1 MNSNNLDK
9 NNILNLYK
17 EKNYN
22 SFIKSG
28 LKLLKKNPKNYQLTY
43 LIGLSYVN
51 LQKYAEAEKYFD
63 KLLNVQKKPE
73 IFFIQAN
80 IHKQLKKYDTAITY
94 FEEAIQL
101 NPNFSEAYN
110 NLGNIKKRIGKIEE
124 AISCFKKAIELKEN
138 NILAYFNL
146 ANTYRENRYFNELIE
161 TYEKILSFNPNDIK
175 TLYNLGSAYLFLG
188 EISKGK
194 NFFEK
199 IIKINK
205 NHVPS
210 YRNIISVTKITK
222 ENEIFKQLELLKV
235 DVFSDED
242 KILFYDA
249 LSKGYF
255 DQDNDKLGF
264 KYLDKSNSL
273 KKKNSKFS
281 FEKTEKQFKQ
291 IKNFFENVNKIE
303 IDFKDVLRSRPI
315 FIVGMPRSGT
325 SLVEQILS
333 SHKEVFGGGEL
344 PFLEIEINKILSKFQ
359 KNNDLKKDDIK
370 DLIMNSKNEYFE
382 KISNYDSS
390 YKVFTDKA
398 PLNFR
403 FIGFIRYLFPNAKI
417 INCNRDPL
425 DIIWSNFKN
434 YFSNSLPF
442 TNDLEDI
449 GNYYKLYEDLMIF
462 WRGKIPN
469 FIYDIEYSG
478 LVENP
483 KLEIKKLLSFCEL
496 SWDENC
502 LNHHKNERAI
512 KTASSTQAR
521 KPIYKTGIK
530 SSDRYKDYLKD
541 VKTIIESK

>member
-1 MNSNNLDK
+1 MNLNNLDK
-9 NNILNLYK
+9 TKILNLYK
-17 EKNYN
+17 EKNYKGV
-22 SFIKSG
+22 IKLG
-28 LKLLKKNPKNYQLTY
+28 LKLLKNNPKDYQLIY
-43 LIGLSYVN
+43 SIGLSYVN
-51 LQKYAEAEKYFD
+51 LQNYIEADKYFH
-63 KLLNVQKKPE
+63 KLLYVQKKPE

-210 YRNIISVTKITK
+210 YRNIISVTKINK

-281 FEKTEKQFKQ
+281 FEKTEEQFKQ

-325 SLVEQILS
+325 SLIEQVLS
-333 SHKEVFGGGEL
+333 SHSQIYGAGEL
-344 PFLEIEINKILSKFQ
+344 DFLPKIIDKLGIK
-359 KNNDLKKDDIK
+359 KPADLKSFFTQIRNSYYDQIKRISDDHYIIDK
-370 DLIMNSKNEYFE
+370 LPV
-382 KISNYDSS
+382 NYRW
-390 YKVFTDKA
+390 V
-398 PLNFR
+398 
-403 FIGFIRYLFPNAKI
+403 GFIINAFPEAKI
-417 INCNRDPL
+417 IHIERNPMAVC
-425 DIIWSNFKN
+425 WSNYKTSFVDYGMDFNLSQQDIAKYYSLYFDLINFWKSTYKKNIFHINYENFVNDFEENSMKILNFLDLKWEDQIKN
-434 YFSNSLPF
+434 YDKNMRPVTTASFQQVR
-442 TNDLEDI
+442 E
-449 GNYYKLYEDLMIF
+449 G
-462 WRGKIPN
+462 
-469 FIYDIEYSG
+469 
-478 LVENP
+478 
-483 KLEIKKLLSFCEL
+483 IKKNTSI
-496 SWDENC
+496 SWKKYSNFLMPMQET
-502 LNHHKNERAI
+502 LNNMNI
-512 KTASSTQAR
+512 KF
-521 KPIYKTGIK
+521 
-530 SSDRYKDYLKD
+530 
-541 VKTIIESK
+541 

>member
-1 MNSNNLDK
+1 MNLNNLDK
-9 NNILNLYK
+9 TKILNLYK
-17 EKNYN
+17 EKNYKGV
-22 SFIKSG
+22 IKLG
-28 LKLLKKNPKNYQLTY
+28 LKLLKNNPKDYQLIY
-43 LIGLSYVN
+43 SIGLSYVN
-51 LQKYAEAEKYFD
+51 LQNYVEADKYFH
-63 KLLNVQKKPE
+63 KLLYVQKKPE

-210 YRNIISVTKITK
+210 YRNIISVTKINK

-291 IKNFFENVNKIE
+291 IKTFFKNVNKIE

-325 SLVEQILS
+325 SLIEQVLS
-333 SHKEVFGGGEL
+333 SHSQIYGAGEL
-344 PFLEIEINKILSKFQ
+344 DFLPKIIDKLGIKKPS
-359 KNNDLKKDDIK
+359 NLKSFFTQIRNSYYDQIKRISDDHYIIDK
-370 DLIMNSKNEYFE
+370 LPV
-382 KISNYDSS
+382 NYRW
-390 YKVFTDKA
+390 V
-398 PLNFR
+398 
-403 FIGFIRYLFPNAKI
+403 GFIINAFPEAKI
-417 INCNRDPL
+417 IHIERNPMAVC
-425 DIIWSNFKN
+425 WSNYKTSFVDYGMDFNLSQQDIAKYYSLYFDLINFWKSKYKKNIFHINYENFVDDFEENSKKILNFLDLKWEDQIKN
-434 YFSNSLPF
+434 YDKNMRPVTTASFQQVR
-442 TNDLEDI
+442 E
-449 GNYYKLYEDLMIF
+449 G
-462 WRGKIPN
+462 
-469 FIYDIEYSG
+469 
-478 LVENP
+478 
-483 KLEIKKLLSFCEL
+483 IKK
-496 SWDENC
+496 N
-502 LNHHKNERAI
+502 
-512 KTASSTQAR
+512 TSSVWKKYR
-521 KPIYKTGIK
+521 N
-530 SSDRYKDYLKD
+530 YLKPMQETLNNMNI
-541 VKTIIESK
+541 KF

>member
-1 MNSNNLDK
+1 MNLNNLDK
-9 NNILNLYK
+9 TKILNLYK
-17 EKNYN
+17 EKNYKGV
-22 SFIKSG
+22 IKLG
-28 LKLLKKNPKNYQLTY
+28 LKLLKNNPKDYQLIY
-43 LIGLSYVN
+43 SVGLSYVN
-51 LQKYAEAEKYFD
+51 LQNYIEADKYFH
-63 KLLNVQKKPE
+63 KLLYVQKKPE

-175 TLYNLGSAYLFLG
+175 TLYNLGSVYLFLG

-210 YRNIISVTKITK
+210 YRNIISVTKINK

-291 IKNFFENVNKIE
+291 IKTFFENVNKIE

-325 SLVEQILS
+325 SLIEQVLS
-333 SHKEVFGGGEL
+333 SHSQIYGAGEL
-344 PFLEIEINKILSKFQ
+344 DFLPKIIDKLGIKKPS
-359 KNNDLKKDDIK
+359 NLKSFFTQIRNSYYDQIKRISDDHYIIDK
-370 DLIMNSKNEYFE
+370 LPV
-382 KISNYDSS
+382 NYRW
-390 YKVFTDKA
+390 V
-398 PLNFR
+398 
-403 FIGFIRYLFPNAKI
+403 GFIINAFPEAKI
-417 INCNRDPL
+417 IHIERNPMAVC
-425 DIIWSNFKN
+425 WSNYKTSFVDYGMDFNLSQQDIAKYYSLYFDLINFWKSKYKKNIFHINYENFVDDFEENSKKILNFLDLKWEDQIKN
-434 YFSNSLPF
+434 YDKNMRPVTTASFQQVR
-442 TNDLEDI
+442 E
-449 GNYYKLYEDLMIF
+449 G
-462 WRGKIPN
+462 
-469 FIYDIEYSG
+469 
-478 LVENP
+478 
-483 KLEIKKLLSFCEL
+483 IKK
-496 SWDENC
+496 N
-502 LNHHKNERAI
+502 
-512 KTASSTQAR
+512 TSSVWKKYR
-521 KPIYKTGIK
+521 N
-530 SSDRYKDYLKD
+530 YLKPMQETLNNMNI
-541 VKTIIESK
+541 KF

>member
-1 MNSNNLDK
+1 MNLNNLDK
-9 NNILNLYK
+9 TKILNLYK
-17 EKNYN
+17 EKNYKGV
-22 SFIKSG
+22 IKLG
-28 LKLLKKNPKNYQLTY
+28 LKLLKNNPKDYQLIY
-43 LIGLSYVN
+43 SIGLSYVN
-51 LQKYAEAEKYFD
+51 LQNYIEADKYFH
-63 KLLNVQKKPE
+63 KLLYVQKKPE

-146 ANTYRENRYFNELIE
+146 ANIYRENRYFNELIE
-161 TYEKILSFNPNDIK
+161 TYKKILSFNPNDIK
-175 TLYNLGSAYLFLG
+175 TLYNLGSVYLFLG
-188 EISKGK
+188 QISKGK

-210 YRNIISVTKITK
+210 YRNIISVTKINK

-235 DVFSDED
+235 DVFPDED

-281 FEKTEKQFKQ
+281 FEKTEEQFKQ

-325 SLVEQILS
+325 SLIEQVLS
-333 SHKEVFGGGEL
+333 SHSQIYGAGEL
-344 PFLEIEINKILSKFQ
+344 DFLPKIIDKLGIK
-359 KNNDLKKDDIK
+359 KPADLKSFFTQIRNSYYDQIKRISDDHYIIDK
-370 DLIMNSKNEYFE
+370 LPV
-382 KISNYDSS
+382 NYRW
-390 YKVFTDKA
+390 V
-398 PLNFR
+398 
-403 FIGFIRYLFPNAKI
+403 GFIINAFPEAKI
-417 INCNRDPL
+417 IHIERNPMAVC
-425 DIIWSNFKN
+425 WSNYKTSFVDYGMDFNLSQQDIAKYYSLYFNLINFWKSKYKKNIFHINYENFVNDFEENSKKILNFLDLKWEDQIKN
-434 YFSNSLPF
+434 YDKNLRPVTTASFQQVR
-442 TNDLEDI
+442 E
-449 GNYYKLYEDLMIF
+449 G
-462 WRGKIPN
+462 
-469 FIYDIEYSG
+469 
-478 LVENP
+478 
-483 KLEIKKLLSFCEL
+483 IKK
-496 SWDENC
+496 N
-502 LNHHKNERAI
+502 
-512 KTASSTQAR
+512 TSSAWKKYR
-521 KPIYKTGIK
+521 N
-530 SSDRYKDYLKD
+530 YLKPMQETLNNMNI
-541 VKTIIESK
+541 KF

>member
-1 MNSNNLDK
+1 MNLNNLDK
-9 NNILNLYK
+9 TKILNLYK
-17 EKNYN
+17 EKNYKGV
-22 SFIKSG
+22 IKLG
-28 LKLLKKNPKNYQLTY
+28 LKLLKNNPKDYQLIY
-43 LIGLSYVN
+43 SIGLSYVN
-51 LQKYAEAEKYFD
+51 LQNYIEADKYFH
-63 KLLNVQKKPE
+63 KLLYVQKKPE

-210 YRNIISVTKITK
+210 YRNIISVTKINK

-291 IKNFFENVNKIE
+291 IKTFFENVNKIE

-325 SLVEQILS
+325 SLIEQVLS
-333 SHKEVFGGGEL
+333 SHSQIYGAGEL
-344 PFLEIEINKILSKFQ
+344 DFLPKIIDKLGIK
-359 KNNDLKKDDIK
+359 KPANLKSFFTQIRNSYYDQIKRISDDHYIIDK
-370 DLIMNSKNEYFE
+370 LPV
-382 KISNYDSS
+382 NYRW
-390 YKVFTDKA
+390 V
-398 PLNFR
+398 
-403 FIGFIRYLFPNAKI
+403 GFIINAFPEAKI
-417 INCNRDPL
+417 IHIERNPMAVC
-425 DIIWSNFKN
+425 WSNYKTSFVDYGMDFNLSQQDIAKYYSLYFDLINFWKSKYKKNIFHINYENFVNDFEENSKKILNFLDLKWEDQIKN
-434 YFSNSLPF
+434 YDKNMRPVTTASFQQVRK
-442 TNDLEDI
+442 
-449 GNYYKLYEDLMIF
+449 G
-462 WRGKIPN
+462 
-469 FIYDIEYSG
+469 
-478 LVENP
+478 
-483 KLEIKKLLSFCEL
+483 IKKNTSMAWKKYSNYLIPMQETL
-496 SWDENC
+496 
-502 LNHHKNERAI
+502 KNMKI
-512 KTASSTQAR
+512 KF
-521 KPIYKTGIK
+521 
-530 SSDRYKDYLKD
+530 
-541 VKTIIESK
+541 

>member
-1 MNSNNLDK
+1 MNLNNLDK
-9 NNILNLYK
+9 TKILNLYK
-17 EKNYN
+17 EKNYKGV
-22 SFIKSG
+22 IKLG
-28 LKLLKKNPKNYQLTY
+28 LKLLKKNPNDYQLIY
-43 LIGLSYVN
+43 SIGLSYVN
-51 LQKYAEAEKYFD
+51 LQNYIEADKYFH
-63 KLLNVQKKPE
+63 KLLYVQKKPE

-161 TYEKILSFNPNDIK
+161 TYEKILSFNPNDVK
-175 TLYNLGSAYLFLG
+175 TLYNLGSVYLFLG

-205 NHVPS
+205 NHIPS

-281 FEKTEKQFKQ
+281 FEKTEEQFKQ
-291 IKNFFENVNKIE
+291 IKSFFENFNKIE
-303 IDFKDVLRSRPI
+303 IDFKDVLKSRPI

-325 SLVEQILS
+325 SLIEQVLS
-333 SHKEVFGGGEL
+333 SHSQIYGAGEL
-344 PFLEIEINKILSKFQ
+344 DFLPKIIDKLGIK
-359 KNNDLKKDDIK
+359 KPANLKSFFTQIRNSYYDQIKRISDDHYIIDK
-370 DLIMNSKNEYFE
+370 LPV
-382 KISNYDSS
+382 NYRW
-390 YKVFTDKA
+390 V
-398 PLNFR
+398 
-403 FIGFIRYLFPNAKI
+403 GFIINAFPEAKI
-417 INCNRDPL
+417 IHIERNPMAVC
-425 DIIWSNFKN
+425 WSNYKTSFVDYGMDFNLSQQDIAKYYSLYFDLINFWKSKYKKNIFHVNYENFVNDFEENSMKILNFLDLKWEDQIKN
-434 YFSNSLPF
+434 YDKNMRPVTTASFQQVR
-442 TNDLEDI
+442 E
-449 GNYYKLYEDLMIF
+449 G
-462 WRGKIPN
+462 
-469 FIYDIEYSG
+469 
-478 LVENP
+478 
-483 KLEIKKLLSFCEL
+483 IKK
-496 SWDENC
+496 N
-502 LNHHKNERAI
+502 
-512 KTASSTQAR
+512 TSSVWKKYR
-521 KPIYKTGIK
+521 N
-530 SSDRYKDYLKD
+530 YLKPMQETLNNMNI
-541 VKTIIESK
+541 KF

>member
-1 MNSNNLDK
+1 MNLNNLDK
-9 NNILNLYK
+9 TKILNLYK
-17 EKNYN
+17 EKNYKGV
-22 SFIKSG
+22 IKLG
-28 LKLLKKNPKNYQLTY
+28 LKLLKNNPKDYQLIY
-43 LIGLSYVN
+43 SIGLSYVN
-51 LQKYAEAEKYFD
+51 LQNYIEADKYFH
-63 KLLNVQKKPE
+63 KLLYVQKKPE

-210 YRNIISVTKITK
+210 YRNIISVTKINK

-281 FEKTEKQFKQ
+281 FEKTEEQFKQ

-325 SLVEQILS
+325 SLIEQVLS
-333 SHKEVFGGGEL
+333 SHSQIYGAGEL
-344 PFLEIEINKILSKFQ
+344 DFLPKIIDKLGIK
-359 KNNDLKKDDIK
+359 KPADLKSFFTQIRNSYYEQIKRISDDHYIIDK
-370 DLIMNSKNEYFE
+370 LPV
-382 KISNYDSS
+382 NYRW
-390 YKVFTDKA
+390 V
-398 PLNFR
+398 
-403 FIGFIRYLFPNAKI
+403 GFIINAFPEAKI
-417 INCNRDPL
+417 IHIERNPMAVC
-425 DIIWSNFKN
+425 WSNYKTSFVDYGMDFNLSQQDIAKYYSLYFDLINFWKSKYKKNIFHINYENFVNDFEENSMKILNFLDLKWEDQIKN
-434 YFSNSLPF
+434 YDKNMRPVTTASFQQVR
-442 TNDLEDI
+442 E
-449 GNYYKLYEDLMIF
+449 G
-462 WRGKIPN
+462 
-469 FIYDIEYSG
+469 
-478 LVENP
+478 
-483 KLEIKKLLSFCEL
+483 IKK
-496 SWDENC
+496 N
-502 LNHHKNERAI
+502 
-512 KTASSTQAR
+512 TSSVWKKYR
-521 KPIYKTGIK
+521 N
-530 SSDRYKDYLKD
+530 YLKPMQETLNNMNI
-541 VKTIIESK
+541 KF

>member
-1 MNSNNLDK
+1 MNLNNLDK
-9 NNILNLYK
+9 TKILNLYK
-17 EKNYN
+17 EKNYKGV
-22 SFIKSG
+22 IKLG
-28 LKLLKKNPKNYQLTY
+28 LKLLKKNPNDYQLIY
-43 LIGLSYVN
+43 SIGLSYVN
-51 LQKYAEAEKYFD
+51 LQNYIEADKYFH
-63 KLLNVQKKPE
+63 KLLYVQKKPE

-110 NLGNIKKRIGKIEE
+110 NLGNVKKRIGKIEE

-161 TYEKILSFNPNDIK
+161 TYEKILSFNPNDVK
-175 TLYNLGSAYLFLG
+175 TLYNLGSVYLFLG

-205 NHVPS
+205 NHIPS

-291 IKNFFENVNKIE
+291 IKTFFENVNKIE

-325 SLVEQILS
+325 SLIEQVLS
-333 SHKEVFGGGEL
+333 SHSQIYGAGEL
-344 PFLEIEINKILSKFQ
+344 DFLPKIIDKLGIKKPANLKSFFTQIRNSYYDQIKRISDDHYIIDKLPVNYRWVGFIINAFPESKIIHIERNPMAVCWSNYKTSFVDYGMDFNLSQQDIAKYYSLYLDLMNFWKSKYGSKILNINYENFVNDFVNSSKE
-359 KNNDLKKDDIK
+359 I
-370 DLIMNSKNEYFE
+370 
-382 KISNYDSS
+382 
-390 YKVFTDKA
+390 
-398 PLNFR
+398 LNF
-403 FIGFIRYLFPNAKI
+403 LNLK
-417 INCNRDPL
+417 
-425 DIIWSNFKN
+425 W
-434 YFSNSLPF
+434 
-442 TNDLEDI
+442 EDQI
-449 GNYYKLYEDLMIF
+449 TNYYKNTRPVTTASFQQVRE
-462 WRGKIPN
+462 G
-469 FIYDIEYSG
+469 
-478 LVENP
+478 
-483 KLEIKKLLSFCEL
+483 IKKNTSFAWKKY
-496 SWDENC
+496 S
-502 LNHHKNERAI
+502 
-512 KTASSTQAR
+512 
-521 KPIYKTGIK
+521 
-530 SSDRYKDYLKD
+530 DYLTPMQETLNRMKI
-541 VKTIIESK
+541 KF

>member
-1 MNSNNLDK
+1 MNLNNLDK
-9 NNILNLYK
+9 TKILNLYK
-17 EKNYN
+17 EKNYKGV
-22 SFIKSG
+22 IKLG
-28 LKLLKKNPKNYQLTY
+28 LKLLKNNPKDYQLIY
-43 LIGLSYVN
+43 SIGLSYVN
-51 LQKYAEAEKYFD
+51 LQNYIEADKYFH
-63 KLLNVQKKPE
+63 KLLYVQKKPE

-146 ANTYRENRYFNELIE
+146 ANIYRENRYFNELIE
-161 TYEKILSFNPNDIK
+161 TYKKILSFNPNDIK
-175 TLYNLGSAYLFLG
+175 TLYNLGSTYLFLG

-210 YRNIISVTKITK
+210 YRNIISVTKINK

-281 FEKTEKQFKQ
+281 FEKTEEQFKQ

-325 SLVEQILS
+325 SLIEQVLS
-333 SHKEVFGGGEL
+333 SHSQIYGAGEL
-344 PFLEIEINKILSKFQ
+344 DFLPKIIDKLGIK
-359 KNNDLKKDDIK
+359 KPADLKSFFTQIRNSYYDQIKRISDDHYIIDK
-370 DLIMNSKNEYFE
+370 LPV
-382 KISNYDSS
+382 NYRW
-390 YKVFTDKA
+390 V
-398 PLNFR
+398 
-403 FIGFIRYLFPNAKI
+403 GFIINAFPEAKI
-417 INCNRDPL
+417 IHIERNPMAVC
-425 DIIWSNFKN
+425 WSNYKTSFVDYGMDFNLSQQDIAKYYSLYFNLINFWKSKYKKNIFHINYENFVNDFEENSKKILNFLDLKWEDQLKN
-434 YFSNSLPF
+434 YDKSIRPVTTASFQQVR
-442 TNDLEDI
+442 E
-449 GNYYKLYEDLMIF
+449 G
-462 WRGKIPN
+462 
-469 FIYDIEYSG
+469 
-478 LVENP
+478 
-483 KLEIKKLLSFCEL
+483 IKKNTSI
-496 SWDENC
+496 SWKKYRN
-502 LNHHKNERAI
+502 
-512 KTASSTQAR
+512 
-521 KPIYKTGIK
+521 
-530 SSDRYKDYLKD
+530 YLKPMQETLNNMNI
-541 VKTIIESK
+541 KF

>member
-1 MNSNNLDK
+1 MNLNNLDK
-9 NNILNLYK
+9 TKILNLYK
-17 EKNYN
+17 EKNYKGV
-22 SFIKSG
+22 IKLG
-28 LKLLKKNPKNYQLTY
+28 LKLLKKNPNDYQLIY
-43 LIGLSYVN
+43 SIGLSYVN
-51 LQKYAEAEKYFD
+51 LQNYIEADKYFH
-63 KLLNVQKKPE
+63 KLLYVQKKPE

-80 IHKQLKKYDTAITY
+80 IHKQLKKYETAITY

-161 TYEKILSFNPNDIK
+161 TYEKILSFNPNDVK
-175 TLYNLGSAYLFLG
+175 TLYNLGSVYLFLG
-188 EISKGK
+188 ETSKGK

-210 YRNIISVTKITK
+210 YRNIISVTKINK
-222 ENEIFKQLELLKV
+222 ENEIFKQLESLKT

-281 FEKTEKQFKQ
+281 FDKTEKQFKQ
-291 IKNFFENVNKIE
+291 IKTFFENVNKIE

-325 SLVEQILS
+325 SLIEQVLS
-333 SHKEVFGGGEL
+333 SHSQIYGAGEL
-344 PFLEIEINKILSKFQ
+344 DFLPKIIDKLGIK
-359 KNNDLKKDDIK
+359 KPANLKSFFTQIRNSYYDQIKRISDDHYIIDK
-370 DLIMNSKNEYFE
+370 LPV
-382 KISNYDSS
+382 NYRW
-390 YKVFTDKA
+390 V
-398 PLNFR
+398 
-403 FIGFIRYLFPNAKI
+403 GFIINAFPEAKI
-417 INCNRDPL
+417 IHIERNPMAVC
-425 DIIWSNFKN
+425 WSNYKTSFVDYGMDFNLSQQDIAKYYSLYFDLINFWKSKYKKNIFHINYENFVDDFEENSKKILNFLDLKWEDQIKN
-434 YFSNSLPF
+434 YDKNMRPVTTASFQQVR
-442 TNDLEDI
+442 E
-449 GNYYKLYEDLMIF
+449 G
-462 WRGKIPN
+462 
-469 FIYDIEYSG
+469 
-478 LVENP
+478 
-483 KLEIKKLLSFCEL
+483 IKK
-496 SWDENC
+496 N
-502 LNHHKNERAI
+502 
-512 KTASSTQAR
+512 TSSVWKKYR
-521 KPIYKTGIK
+521 N
-530 SSDRYKDYLKD
+530 YLKPMQETLNNMNI
-541 VKTIIESK
+541 KF

>member
-1 MNSNNLDK
+1 MNLNNLDK
-9 NNILNLYK
+9 TKILNLYK
-17 EKNYN
+17 EKNYKGV
-22 SFIKSG
+22 IKLG
-28 LKLLKKNPKNYQLTY
+28 LKLLKNNPKDYQLIY
-43 LIGLSYVN
+43 SIGLSYVN
-51 LQKYAEAEKYFD
+51 LQNYIEADKYFHE
-63 KLLNVQKKPE
+63 LLYVQKKPE

-110 NLGNIKKRIGKIEE
+110 NLGNIKKRIGKIDE
-124 AISCFKKAIELKEN
+124 AISCFKKAIELKKN

-175 TLYNLGSAYLFLG
+175 TLYNLGSVYLFLG

-210 YRNIISVTKITK
+210 YRNIISVTKINK

-291 IKNFFENVNKIE
+291 IKTFFENVNKIE

-325 SLVEQILS
+325 SLIEQVLS
-333 SHKEVFGGGEL
+333 SHSQIYGAGEL
-344 PFLEIEINKILSKFQ
+344 DFLPKIIDKLGIKKPSNLKSFFTQIRNSYYDQINRIS
-359 KNNDLKKDDIK
+359 DDHYIIDK
-370 DLIMNSKNEYFE
+370 LPV
-382 KISNYDSS
+382 NYRW
-390 YKVFTDKA
+390 V
-398 PLNFR
+398 
-403 FIGFIRYLFPNAKI
+403 GFIINAFPEAKI
-417 INCNRDPL
+417 IHIERNPMAVC
-425 DIIWSNFKN
+425 WSNYKTSFVDYGMDFNLSQQDIAKYYSLYFDLINFWKSKYKKNIFHINYENFVDDFEENSKKILNFLDLKWEDQIKN
-434 YFSNSLPF
+434 YDKNMRPVTTASFQQVR
-442 TNDLEDI
+442 E
-449 GNYYKLYEDLMIF
+449 G
-462 WRGKIPN
+462 
-469 FIYDIEYSG
+469 
-478 LVENP
+478 
-483 KLEIKKLLSFCEL
+483 IKK
-496 SWDENC
+496 N
-502 LNHHKNERAI
+502 
-512 KTASSTQAR
+512 TSSVWKKYR
-521 KPIYKTGIK
+521 N
-530 SSDRYKDYLKD
+530 YLKPMQETLNNMNI
-541 VKTIIESK
+541 KF